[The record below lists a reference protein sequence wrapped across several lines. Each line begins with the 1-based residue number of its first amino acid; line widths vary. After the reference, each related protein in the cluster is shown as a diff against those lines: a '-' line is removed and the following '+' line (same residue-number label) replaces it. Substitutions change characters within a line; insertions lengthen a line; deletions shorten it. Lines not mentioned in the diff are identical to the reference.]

1 MWSIFA
7 GSHLPSVYIFGE
19 VSVKVFGP
27 VFNQV
32 GGFLIVGCPHLG
44 IGPLYLGAPTTHP
57 CLTLLQ
63 ALCACLSEEAP
74 LSIWSAHEN
83 PKII

>member
-32 GGFLIVGCPHLG
+32 GCFLIVRF
-44 IGPLYLGAPTTHP
+44 
-57 CLTLLQ
+57 
-63 ALCACLSEEAP
+63 
-74 LSIWSAHEN
+74 
-83 PKII
+83 